1 MSYQLAAGADALE
14 SLIRR
19 HAVENSERKIMLA
32 YFIAGLITGLIIA
45 LGIFGFVLIAKSQ
58 EIDELQADVAAIKA
72 KFEK

>member
-1 MSYQLAAGADALE
+1 
-14 SLIRR
+14 
-19 HAVENSERKIMLA
+19 MLA